1 MYVVELVHHLRVH
14 TVRTMTPRAA
24 GKLERHGDGDSD
36 DGKRC
41 SVAFTPPTK
50 HTSHDGMQ

>member
-14 TVRTMTPRAA
+14 TVRTMMPRAA